1 MKSRWMEGKE
11 RKSRD
16 EVIRDERRNHGCR
29 WRMSLKI
36 AWFYKFLSFLS
47 NILLSKYEY

>member
-16 EVIRDERRNHGCR
+16 EVIRDERRNHGRR

-36 AWFYKFLSFLS
+36 AWFYKFYQ
-47 NILLSKYEY
+47 ILIIILIKYII